1 MYISKSFHTD
11 GAKNRADYVLKLKKN
26 LYGLKQAAYNWSE
39 LLKVGLLKLS
49 YKQSKVDLFL

>member
-26 LYGLKQAAYNWSE
+26 LYGLKQATYNWSE

-49 YKQSKVDLFL
+49 FK